1 MTILQA
7 LHLRRSSQW
16 DPPTILDHLL
26 TSPLK
31 WIMSILYSYI
41 LFLRGR
47 PFHPPPRP
55 PSSSVSGAGV
65 EQEKGPIRVVCLSDT
80 HDQTLAVPDG
90 DLLVHAG
97 DLTQDG
103 SRESIQKQIDWLD
116 GLPHRH
122 KVFVGGNHDGW
133 LDPEARRALLRERKR
148 RQMNGAGN
156 RGNHLWKE
164 EEDEQGKEPLDF
176 KSLKYLENSSVTL
189 DFKGG
194 RRLNVYGYG
203 AVPECGDDTFAFQ
216 YKRSHHPWKGAIPE
230 ETDVLVTHTPAA
242 HHLDLS
248 QGCPGLLSEIWRTK
262 PKLHIFG
269 HIHWRAGTEPVY
281 FDECQASY
289 ESLMSRPCPPS
300 PWYLLGLGPLLN
312 EFFFPICL
320 LSARSR
326 AAWVDALSVLWYG
339 INSILWK
346 WIMQGPRSNNG
357 GLFVNAAVMHGNTGK
372 LRQGGKKKAV
382 VVVVDL

>member
-1 MTILQA
+1 MTILQT

-55 PSSSVSGAGV
+55 PSSSSSVSGAGV
-65 EQEKGPIRVVCLSDT
+65 EQQQEKGPIRVVCLSDT
-80 HDQTLAVPDG
+80 HDQTLPVPDG

-133 LDPEARRALLRERKR
+133 LDPEARRALLRERKSR
-148 RQMNGAGN
+148 RQI
-156 RGNHLWKE
+156 
-164 EEDEQGKEPLDF
+164 DF
-176 KSLKYLENSSVTL
+176 KSLRYLENSSVTL

-216 YKRSHHPWKGAIPE
+216 YKRSHHPWNGAIPP
-230 ETDVLVTHTPAA
+230 ETDVLVTHTPPA

-248 QGCPGLLSEIWRTK
+248 LGCPGLLSEIWRTK

-289 ESLMSRPCPPS
+289 ESLMSRPSPPS
-300 PWYLLGLGPLLN
+300 PCYLLGLGPLLN
-312 EFFFPICL
+312 DFFFFPFVL

-326 AAWVDALSVLWYG
+326 AAWVDALAVLWYG

-346 WIMQGPRSNNG
+346 WIMQGPHSNNG

-372 LRQGGKKKAV
+372 LRRGGNEKAV
-382 VVVVDL
+382 VVVEL